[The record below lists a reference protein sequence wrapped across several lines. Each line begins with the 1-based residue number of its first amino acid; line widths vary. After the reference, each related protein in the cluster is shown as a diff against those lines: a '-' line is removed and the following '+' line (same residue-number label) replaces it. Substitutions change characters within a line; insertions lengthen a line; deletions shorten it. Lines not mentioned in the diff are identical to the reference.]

1 MLDFIYDKFPFDE
14 IWYHYLTGE
23 WRVQPPK
30 WYQVFA
36 NVEQKI
42 YKTLPS
48 DPHCVECGMPMA
60 GIGGMLLRFNGS
72 APSSFS
78 SVLCSGCERIV
89 RKKESGAEVELSML
103 FADVRDSTPLAER
116 TPNVEYKALI
126 QRFYKETSH
135 VLVHQG
141 SMVNRLMGDQ
151 VSALFVPRFAGKD
164 HARVA
169 IEAAKAVLKV
179 TGHGSQEGPWIPV
192 GAGVH
197 TGKAFVGAVGS
208 GDGVNE
214 IAVLGSAANLC
225 ARLSSAAAAGEILV
239 SEETAELAG
248 MQTEGLERRVLELK
262 GISEK
267 VPVFIVEM
275 SSENER
281 QVGREKSIVG

>member
-1 MLDFIYDKFPFDE
+1 MDFFYNKFPFDE

-30 WYQVFA
+30 WYQIFGM
-36 NVEQKI
+36 VEQKI
-42 YKTLPS
+42 YSRLPS
-48 DPHCVECGMPMA
+48 DPHCIECGMPMS
-60 GIGGMLLRFNGS
+60 GVGGWVLRFNGS
-72 APSSFS
+72 KPSSFS
-78 SVLCSGCERIV
+78 SMLCSGCERIA

-116 TPNVEYKALI
+116 TPTTDYKALI
-126 QRFYKETSH
+126 QKFYKETSH
-135 VLVHQG
+135 VLVHHK

-151 VSALFVPRFAGKD
+151 VSALFVPRFAGKKE
-164 HARVA
+164 HAQVA
-169 IEAAKAVLKV
+169 IDAAKAVLKV
-179 TGHGSQEGPWIPV
+179 TGHGSEEGPWIPV

-239 SEETAELAG
+239 SEESVEFAG
-248 MQTEGLERRVLELK
+248 LQVEGLERRELELK
-262 GISEK
+262 GISKK
-267 VPVFIVEM
+267 VPVRVIKAF
-275 SSENER
+275 
-281 QVGREKSIVG
+281 

>member
-1 MLDFIYDKFPFDE
+1 MMDFFYDRFPFDE
-14 IWYHYLTGE
+14 VWYHYLTGE
-23 WRVQPPK
+23 WRVNPPA
-30 WYQVFA
+30 WYRIYSSI
-36 NVEQKI
+36 EQKV
-42 YKTLPS
+42 YKLLPS
-48 DPHCVECGMPMA
+48 DPHCVECGIPMA
-60 GIGGMLLRFNGS
+60 GFGGMLLRFNGS

-78 SVLCSGCERIV
+78 SIFCSGCERIV

-116 TPNVEYKALI
+116 TPTVEYKALI

-135 VLVHQG
+135 VLIQHH

-169 IEAAKAVLKV
+169 VEAAKDLLEI
-179 TGHGSQEGPWIPV
+179 TGHGTPDGAWIPIGV
-192 GAGVH
+192 GVH
-197 TGKAFVGAVGS
+197 TGRAYVGSVGS
-208 GDGVNE
+208 GDSVNE

-239 SEETAELAG
+239 SEESVALAG
-248 MQTEGLERRVLELK
+248 LQAESLDRRVLELK

-267 VPVFIVEM
+267 VPVRVI
-275 SSENER
+275 
-281 QVGREKSIVG
+281 KI

>member
-1 MLDFIYDKFPFDE
+1 MFDYFYNMVPFDE

-23 WRVQPPK
+23 WRVDPPK
-30 WYQVFA
+30 AF
-36 NVEQKI
+36 KI
-42 YKTLPS
+42 FTQIEYTLYKLLPS
-48 DPHCVECGMPMA
+48 DPHCVECGMPM
-60 GIGGMLLRFNGS
+60 GGVGGWLLRFNGS
-72 APSSFS
+72 YPSSFNS
-78 SVLCSGCERIV
+78 LLCASCERFV
-89 RKKESGAEVELSML
+89 RQKESGAEIKLSML

-116 TPNVEYKALI
+116 TPTAEYKALI

-135 VLVHQG
+135 TLIHLN

-151 VSALFVPRFAGKD
+151 VSALFVPRFVGKQ
-164 HARVA
+164 HAKVA

-179 TGHGSQEGPWIPV
+179 TGHGTEEGPWIPV

-197 TGKAFVGAVGS
+197 TGEVFVGAVGS

-239 SEETAELAG
+239 SEETIEFAG
-248 MQTEGLERRVLELK
+248 MQSDGLERRELELK

-267 VPVFIVEM
+267 VPVRVIKV
-275 SSENER
+275 
-281 QVGREKSIVG
+281 